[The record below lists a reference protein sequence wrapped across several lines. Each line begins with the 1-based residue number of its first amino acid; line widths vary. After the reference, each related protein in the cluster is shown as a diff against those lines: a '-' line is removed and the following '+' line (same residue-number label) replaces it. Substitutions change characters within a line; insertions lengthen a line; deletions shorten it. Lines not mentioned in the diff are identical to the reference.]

1 MGMNQPI
8 IALTAT
14 NVDEE
19 SRAKNQNIIDD
30 YILKPFHYMDLFN
43 TLSPHFPRGENPF
56 RDRAAAIENLGGMV
70 NLYEKHLGRFREN
83 YEGAEGE
90 IRRLLEVGD
99 REEAHRLA
107 HSIKGLAGTLGLP
120 YLQSAASELE
130 EYLKKTLNGQISPS
144 EMKTPD
150 SNLNQ
155 LLEQFGHRM
164 EQVCQSKS

>member
-1 MGMNQPI
+1 
-8 IALTAT
+8 
-14 NVDEE
+14 
-19 SRAKNQNIIDD
+19 
-30 YILKPFHYMDLFN
+30 MDLFN
-43 TLSPHFPRGENPF
+43 TLSPYFPLGENPF

-90 IRRLLEVGD
+90 IRRLLETGE

-120 YLQSAASELE
+120 YLQSVSADLE
-130 EYLKKTLNGQISPS
+130 GYLKNTLNEQLPPAEIQN
-144 EMKTPD
+144 PD
-150 SNLNQ
+150 SDLNQ

-164 EQVCQSKS
+164 KQVCQSEQQVCQSEQV